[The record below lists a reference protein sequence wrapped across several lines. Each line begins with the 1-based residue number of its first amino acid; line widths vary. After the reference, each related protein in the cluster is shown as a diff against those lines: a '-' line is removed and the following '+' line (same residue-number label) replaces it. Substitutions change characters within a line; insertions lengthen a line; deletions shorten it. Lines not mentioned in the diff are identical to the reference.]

1 MLNKILKSV
10 LSLVALVLVSVDGNA
25 TNFENNLPTTT
36 FENVEKVE
44 DAALIKIKLEFGRVS
59 RDCSGFGI
67 CDLSANIN
75 VGIVEIDVIVISKN
89 AMTAS
94 VSESNQNTI
103 KEYFGENAFILEE
116 DFEVTDVETKE
127 LLGVNNLTMKKGV
140 YRIENGRVSFNV
152 IQK

>member
-1 MLNKILKSV
+1 MTNRFLKTV
-10 LSLVALVLVSVDGNA
+10 LSLVAVILVSVDGNA

-75 VGIVEIDVIVISKN
+75 VGIVEIDVIVISKKIGR
-89 AMTAS
+89 AS
-94 VSESNQNTI
+94 CRE
-103 KEYFGENAFILEE
+103 
-116 DFEVTDVETKE
+116 
-127 LLGVNNLTMKKGV
+127 
-140 YRIENGRVSFNV
+140 RV
-152 IQK
+152 